1 MKPTLRANRIL
12 KDNIDALLR
21 RDRLNR
27 KDLAEWCG
35 NKESWISKIYR
46 DPTEKREIPLKYLGR
61 IADLF
66 GVEVYELFQPGRWS
80 TTTDRRS
87 GFDRR
92 VAHERRVGHKM
103 RELGAL
109 RAELE
114 AAQAPVTGK
123 GKADAAVSREEAAI
137 RSLAADLMRRFRA
150 LQREEPAPD
159 VRRQTPRTRKKKPD
173 PRPRPGKARGST
185 PDGIG

>member
-1 MKPTLRANRIL
+1 MKPTVKANRIL
-12 KDNIDALLR
+12 KQNIDALLR
-21 RDRLNR
+21 RDHLNR
-27 KDLAEWCG
+27 KDLAQACG

-66 GVEVYELFQPGRWS
+66 GVEVYELFQPGRW
-80 TTTDRRS
+80 TTQSDRRS

-92 VAHERRVGHKM
+92 TGQERRVGHKM

-114 AAQAPVTGK
+114 AAQAPVGGK
-123 GKADAAVSREEAAI
+123 GKPDAALSREAAAVQ
-137 RSLAADLMRRFRA
+137 SLAAELMRRFRA
-150 LQREEPAPD
+150 LAADPD
-159 VRRQTPRTRKKKPD
+159 LGRQTLRTRTKKP
-173 PRPRPGKARGST
+173 PTPARPGPPRRST
-185 PDGIG
+185 PDGIDRP